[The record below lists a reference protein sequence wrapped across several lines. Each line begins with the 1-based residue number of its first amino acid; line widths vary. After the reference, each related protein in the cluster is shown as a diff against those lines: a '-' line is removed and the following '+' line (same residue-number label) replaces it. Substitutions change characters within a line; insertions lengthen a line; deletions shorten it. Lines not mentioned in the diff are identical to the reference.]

1 MTLSGASAPRP
12 GVDWPSYR
20 GIGASGV
27 ADGFPTATAWNVQ
40 TGEQVKWKTP
50 VAGLSHSSPIVWG
63 DQVCVATAVNPEAKP
78 FLKVGLY
85 GDIKP
90 VEDSSVH
97 EWKVLCFDA
106 RSGKRLWEQTA
117 HQGVPKVKRHTKA
130 TQANTTLATD
140 GEHLVALFGAEGM
153 YAYTMQGKLLWKK
166 DLGVLDAGFF
176 RVPDAQWGYSS
187 SPIIHDGRIIVQ
199 ADVQKDAFLAAFD
212 VKTGREVWRT
222 PRTDVPTFGTPA
234 VYTHN
239 GRKHIALNGWKHIGG
254 YDFETGKEVWKLTGG
269 GDIPTPTPI
278 VAHDLIYI
286 TNAHGTKSPV
296 YAVKLSA
303 SGDITPPGEATQND
317 HIAWSVPRD
326 GAYMQTPIVYGEYL
340 YVCKDNGVLNVFNA
354 KTGERAYQQ
363 RLGDGKT
370 GFTASAV
377 AADGKLYYSS
387 EEGDVYVIKAGAT
400 FEELAKNALGEIT
413 MATPAISK
421 GVIFFRTQ
429 SHLIA
434 IGK

>member
-1 MTLSGASAPRP
+1 
-12 GVDWPSYR
+12 
-20 GIGASGV
+20 
-27 ADGFPTATAWNVQ
+27 
-40 TGEQVKWKTP
+40 
-50 VAGLSHSSPIVWG
+50 
-63 DQVCVATAVNPEAKP
+63 
-78 FLKVGLY
+78 
-85 GDIKP
+85 
-90 VEDSSVH
+90 VH